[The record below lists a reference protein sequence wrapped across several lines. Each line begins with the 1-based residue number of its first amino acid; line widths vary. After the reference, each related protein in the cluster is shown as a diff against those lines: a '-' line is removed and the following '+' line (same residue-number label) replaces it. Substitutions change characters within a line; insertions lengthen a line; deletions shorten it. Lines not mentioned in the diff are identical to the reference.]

1 MVERFLS
8 QTSFTTQEDFI
19 KNFKINVPE
28 NFNFGYDVVDAWAA
42 EQPDKPALLWTN
54 DKGEHQQFTFAD
66 MKRYTDMTASYFQS
80 LGIGHG
86 DMVMLILKRRF
97 EFWFSII
104 ALHKLGAVVIPATH
118 LLTKKDIVYRC
129 NAADIKMIVCAGES
143 VITDHIVTAMPDSPS
158 VKKLVSVGPEIAEG
172 SMTYPADWNEFEDGE
187 GSFLFYNPN
196 EWTGNF
202 RISAFKGNA
211 TYGKD
216 SVKQELRENS
226 SAIPVRIGRMEC
238 AYSKEMFEEEGAY
251 YTSHL
256 WITGADEVAFEC
268 SFTVKK
274 GEPVAEAE
282 KIIASL
288 ETRKDGVKYP
298 AEIIPVRLSEI
309 YQINEAYE
317 WVDTTIKELL
327 KKDFQGAEEDIAKMQ
342 QMMEESNIGPK
353 KKDAWLAFGIALCV
367 IFANEVD
374 GMEWRTLVDGNREA
388 PILLNTSTGEWIDPM
403 KLVWSK
409 VKAGGKV
416 NLPEIYSSLF

>member
-1 MVERFLS
+1 
-8 QTSFTTQEDFI
+8 
-19 KNFKINVPE
+19 
-28 NFNFGYDVVDAWAA
+28 
-42 EQPDKPALLWTN
+42 
-54 DKGEHQQFTFAD
+54 
-66 MKRYTDMTASYFQS
+66 MKQGKKYISPGA
-80 LGIGHG
+80 
-86 DMVMLILKRRF
+86 
-97 EFWFSII
+97 WFSM
-104 ALHKLGAVVIPATH
+104 V
-118 LLTKKDIVYRC
+118 
-129 NAADIKMIVCAGES
+129 
-143 VITDHIVTAMPDSPS
+143 
-158 VKKLVSVGPEIAEG
+158 
-172 SMTYPADWNEFEDGE
+172 YPADWNEFEDGE

-202 RISAFKGNA
+202 RISAYKGDTA
-211 TYGKD
+211 YGRE
-216 SVKQELRENS
+216 SVKQELKENT
-226 SAIPVRIGRMEC
+226 SATLVKIGRLDC
-238 AYSKEMFEEEGAY
+238 AYSKEMFEEEGTY

-256 WITGADEVAFEC
+256 WIAGIDDVAFEC
-268 SFTVKK
+268 SFTVRK

-282 KIIASL
+282 SIIASL
-288 ETRKDGVKYP
+288 EVRRAGQKYP

-317 WVDTTIKELL
+317 WVDTTIKESL